1 MGSLE
6 PLAIVFALLGAAV
19 GFAADAL
26 AHRWP
31 EHEDDYVARRA
42 FDWRTAVLM
51 ISGAVAFFALGGKFG
66 DDGKALLVYVPLFGA
81 LLVLL
86 ATDIDQRLLPDLV
99 TLPLIAFAAV
109 VLVAG
114 ASPALA
120 GKELGL
126 VSGVAAGV
134 VFPVLLLVL
143 DRVVGGDLGFGDVK
157 LAVALGFM
165 FGLSALF
172 YGLVIASI
180 GFAVVLL
187 VLLVT
192 KRLGL
197 KTAIPF
203 GPVLIFAA
211 FIAAIG
217 A

>member
-1 MGSLE
+1 MGTFE
-6 PLAIVFALLGAAV
+6 PLAIVFAFLGAAI

-31 EHEDDYVARRA
+31 SHEDDYASRPA
-42 FDWRTAVLM
+42 FDWRTAVLV
-51 ISGAVAFFALGGKFG
+51 IAGAVAFGALGAEFG
-66 DDGKALLVYVPLFGA
+66 ADAKALLVYVPLFAA

-86 ATDIDQRLLPDLV
+86 ATDLDQRLLPDLV
-99 TLPLIAFAAV
+99 TLPLIAFAAI

-120 GKELGL
+120 GKDLAL
-126 VSGVAAGV
+126 VSGAAAAV
-134 VFPVLLLVL
+134 VFPALLLVL

-157 LAVALGFM
+157 LAFALGLM

-172 YGLVIASI
+172 YGLVVASI
-180 GFAVVLL
+180 GFAVVLIA
-187 VLLVT
+187 LLAT